1 VIRRSAWLAVLALM
15 AISAR
20 APAGPKLPCFWVEGR
35 LFAANGAPTWRIWPK
50 GTRRLLGVVS
60 PSGSAERSDL
70 LPAEVL
76 RLNPDFE
83 HSLRGQ
89 FRVCPLGP
97 DRAGAMRFVELVE
110 ARGLVVV
117 AR

>member
-1 VIRRSAWLAVLALM
+1 VLALI

-20 APAGPKLPCFWVEGR
+20 APAGAKLPCFWVQGR
-35 LFAANGAPTWRIWPK
+35 LSAANGAPTWRIWPR

-60 PSGSAERSDL
+60 PSGGVERSDL

-76 RLNPDFE
+76 RLNPDFD
-83 HSLRGQ
+83 HSLWGR

-117 AR
+117 VR